1 MIGLCRFCS
10 LNCRAQCRRVPDIV
24 QSLALVFKVSFPGT
38 KSIQIGLLIAEA
50 GASHLV
56 RIKVGLEAH
65 ELLRQQKWMY
75 TRPKILQLVLPM
87 SS

>member
-1 MIGLCRFCS
+1 MIGLCRFRS
-10 LNCRAQCRRVPDIV
+10 LNCRAQCHRVPDV
-24 QSLALVFKVSFPGT
+24 DQRLALVFKISFPGT
-38 KSIQIGLLIAEA
+38 KSTQIGLLTAEA
-50 GASHLV
+50 GVSHLV

-87 SS
+87 ST